1 LSGKAIDLSFLLQYR
16 VWLLLFLMIAG
27 ISLAA
32 GAYPA
37 FILSSF
43 APVSALKN
51 KFFTG
56 KGTKTLRNGL
66 VVFQFVIS
74 AGLIFATLVVGRQMS
89 YIQNKNIGY
98 ESEQILVLRDAYLLG
113 NNQTAFKNEIL
124 EDPRVKNI
132 TTSS

>member
-1 LSGKAIDLSFLLQYR
+1 GSEKIQLVYQFLTEFFIATCIATVIGILVVILILPLFNDLSGKAIDLSFLLQYR

-37 FILSSF
+37 FVLSSF
-43 APVSALKN
+43 APVNALKN

-74 AGLIFATLVVGRQMS
+74 AG
-89 YIQNKNIGY
+89 
-98 ESEQILVLRDAYLLG
+98 
-113 NNQTAFKNEIL
+113 
-124 EDPRVKNI
+124 
-132 TTSS
+132 